1 MRTLNKW
8 YYKKYI
14 AKALMH
20 YNDQLTAMQFLTMVV
35 GVEFNGLR
43 DNLNLF
49 HWALSHDKL

>member
-35 GVEFNGLR
+35 GQCGIQ
-43 DNLNLF
+43 
-49 HWALSHDKL
+49 WPS